1 MKLLEGLGIVYSS
14 HIFSQCKTQ
23 FFHSDSIFNH
33 AGFVVNLGK
42 SKILD
47 CAALCEQMFREPDKP
62 SECSE
67 HSKHHQDTQ
76 SVKFAKSAKHTGGA
90 QHIEVKKRI

>member
-1 MKLLEGLGIVYSS
+1 MDGG
-14 HIFSQCKTQ
+14 
-23 FFHSDSIFNH
+23 
-33 AGFVVNLGK
+33 
-42 SKILD
+42 
-47 CAALCEQMFREPDKP
+47 ALCQQMFREPDKP

>member
-1 MKLLEGLGIVYSS
+1 MKLLQGLEIVYSS
-14 HIFSQCKTQ
+14 H
-23 FFHSDSIFNH
+23 FFTVKNSIFDH

-42 SKILD
+42 SKVLD

-67 HSKHHQDTQ
+67 HSKHHQD
-76 SVKFAKSAKHTGGA
+76 SRSAKFAESAKHT
-90 QHIEVKKRI
+90 